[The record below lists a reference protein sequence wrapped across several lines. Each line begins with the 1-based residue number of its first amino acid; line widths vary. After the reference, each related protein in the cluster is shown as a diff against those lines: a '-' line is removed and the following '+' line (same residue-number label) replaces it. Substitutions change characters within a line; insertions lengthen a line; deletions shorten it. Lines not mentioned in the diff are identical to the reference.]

1 MELEGGVRWWLFEGV
16 LLDTE
21 ARDTVISGREPDDER
36 LMLELLRLMEIWLGT
51 TEREL
56 EREGGGGI

>member
-1 MELEGGVRWWLFEGV
+1 MELEGGVRWWFFEGV

-36 LMLELLRLMEIWLGT
+36 LMLELLRLMELWLGT
-51 TEREL
+51 TEREV
-56 EREGGGGI
+56 EREGGGVI